1 MERLTNVVFLVLG
14 LVFGIALSTLFNGC
28 GDAGKTKW
36 KEKAEKPLIL
46 KEEAEQTALLYAS
59 KLDSVSAHNT
69 VLQEQVNSTK
79 TALSVA
85 KRKNS
90 QLTQRVNELIAVN
103 EVLNDTTELLA
114 NCDTLEQAVQ
124 ELIVSCNEKDSLY
137 DNVIASMQKQISNR
151 DSTIGLQ
158 QQQYLFLKLSFDRS
172 IEQQTSLFSENKSYQ
187 KQFKWQKAKSRLLSA
202 GMLVLAGVATY
213 SLIHH

>member
-14 LVFGIALSTLFNGC
+14 LVFGIALSTLFKGC
-28 GDAGKTKW
+28 GDASETKW
-36 KEKAEKPLIL
+36 KGKAEKPLIL

-59 KLDSVSAHNT
+59 RLDSISEHNA
-69 VLQEQVNSTK
+69 VLQEQVNNTK

-90 QLTQRVNELIAVN
+90 QLTQRVNELIAVG
-103 EVLNDTTELLA
+103 EVLNDTAELLA
-114 NCDTLEQAVQ
+114 NCDTLEQTVQ
-124 ELIVSCNEKDSLY
+124 ELFVSCNEKDSLY
-137 DNVIASMQKQISNR
+137 DNVIGSMQEQISNR

-158 QQQYLFLKLSFDRS
+158 QQQYLSLKLSFDKS
-172 IEQQTSLFSENKSYQ
+172 IEHQQMLFSENESYQ
-187 KQFKWQKAKSRLLSA
+187 KLFKRQRTKSKLLSA

-213 SLIHH
+213 SLIQH